1 MNLDEWQKVIN
12 INLTS
17 TFLMSKFAIKKM
29 LKNKS
34 GKIVNITSVVGH
46 TGNLGQANYTASK
59 AGIVAMSKSL
69 AIEYAKKN
77 ININC
82 ISPGFIQ
89 TAMTDKIEEFI
100 ENATNELGG
109 NLDGIINNAG
119 ITQDNL
125 AIRMSLEEWQKVIN
139 INLTS
144 TFLLSKFAIKKMLK
158 NKSGK
163 IVNITSVVGHTGNLG
178 QANYTASKAGIVAMS
193 KSLAIEYAKKNIN
206 INCISPGFIKTA
218 MTEKIDE
225 KFKEIIISKI
235 PSAKLGEPEDI
246 ANAVLFLASNQS
258 NYINGETLHVNGG
271 MYMA

>member
-1 MNLDEWQKVIN
+1 MSNLEKKNIIVTGASGGIGNAIIKKLSEAGANILASGTRIEKLEELKKNFESLKILKFDISQSDKIEEFIENATNELGGSLDGIVNNAGITQDNLAIRMSLNEWQKVIN

-82 ISPGFIQ
+82 ISPGFIK
-89 TAMTDKIEEFI
+89 TAMTDKI
-100 ENATNELGG
+100 
-109 NLDGIINNAG
+109 D
-119 ITQDNL
+119 D
-125 AIRMSLEEWQKVIN
+125 
-139 INLTS
+139 
-144 TFLLSKFAIKKMLK
+144 
-158 NKSGK
+158 
-163 IVNITSVVGHTGNLG
+163 
-178 QANYTASKAGIVAMS
+178 
-193 KSLAIEYAKKNIN
+193 
-206 INCISPGFIKTA
+206 
-218 MTEKIDE
+218 
-225 KFKEIIISKI
+225 KFKEVIVSKI
-235 PSAKLGEPEDI
+235 PSARLGEPDDI
-246 ANAVLFLASNQS
+246 ANAVLFLSSDQS

>member
-1 MNLDEWQKVIN
+1 MINLKKKNIIVTGASGGIGNAIIKKLSEAGANILASGTRIEKLEELKKNFKGIKVLKFDISQSDKVEAFIENATSELGGNLDGIVNNAGITQDNLAIRMSLDEWQRVIN

-82 ISPGFIQ
+82 ISPGFIK
-89 TAMTDKIEEFI
+89 TAMTDKIE
-100 ENATNELGG
+100 
-109 NLDGIINNAG
+109 D
-119 ITQDNL
+119 
-125 AIRMSLEEWQKVIN
+125 
-139 INLTS
+139 
-144 TFLLSKFAIKKMLK
+144 
-158 NKSGK
+158 
-163 IVNITSVVGHTGNLG
+163 
-178 QANYTASKAGIVAMS
+178 
-193 KSLAIEYAKKNIN
+193 
-206 INCISPGFIKTA
+206 
-218 MTEKIDE
+218 
-225 KFKEIIISKI
+225 KFKEVIISKI
-235 PSAKLGEPEDI
+235 PSARLGEPDDI
-246 ANAVLFLASNQS
+246 ANAVLFLSSEQS

>member
-1 MNLDEWQKVIN
+1 MSNLKKKNIIVTGASGGIGNAIIKRLNEAGANILASGTRIEKLEKLKKNFEGIKILKFDISQSDKIEEFIENATNELGGSLDGIVNNAGITQDNLAIRMSLDEWQKVIN

-82 ISPGFIQ
+82 ISPGFIK
-89 TAMTDKIEEFI
+89 TAMTD
-100 ENATNELGG
+100 
-109 NLDGIINNAG
+109 
-119 ITQDNL
+119 
-125 AIRMSLEEWQKVIN
+125 
-139 INLTS
+139 
-144 TFLLSKFAIKKMLK
+144 
-158 NKSGK
+158 
-163 IVNITSVVGHTGNLG
+163 
-178 QANYTASKAGIVAMS
+178 
-193 KSLAIEYAKKNIN
+193 
-206 INCISPGFIKTA
+206 
-218 MTEKIDE
+218 KIDE
-225 KFKEIIISKI
+225 KFKEIIVSKI
-235 PSAKLGEPEDI
+235 PSARLGEPDDI
-246 ANAVLFLASNQS
+246 ANAVLFLSSDQS